1 MATRPVRR
9 GGLVLTG
16 ALAGLFVVAL
26 VLWLY
31 LRLAQVGGVERAVT
45 ERLELPAGT
54 LELEE
59 LTDAGELRISMRD
72 VVLRGDAGDTV
83 VIAPRVSLRFDPS
96 TTGGDGPLEFSEVV
110 LYEPDVR
117 LAQSPAGEWNLL
129 QALRLEAN
137 GEAVG
142 GDAGGM
148 PLLFSDV
155 SVEGGRVAIAVPG
168 EPVDTATFAGRLN
181 FERQTIRGTPYQ
193 VYRFEGVHAHL
204 SRVLLGGEEGWVA
217 DVQDL
222 STQLVRPDV
231 RIAGMRGRFASE
243 GDDGVR
249 FAVQTLRLGAS
260 SFAGAGTIRFAGDA
274 VEYDVEVEAAPLH
287 FSDLAGLI
295 PGLPEEG
302 TASFALSTEPLG
314 AGRTALLFSGL
325 DVDALDATV
334 TGRLGMVVGGDAA
347 PLFRDT
353 DLAVASLRLS
363 VLETLGLVQDLPVA
377 GVVAGTLATEGTVTA
392 GLEGAL
398 RVDLTARVTPADSP
412 GDEPS
417 VIAAVGGLGLGGPG
431 EGVRLAGLQLQL
443 QPLHLATLRPFA
455 PDQADRL
462 RGTARG
468 AVTVSGTTSELRL
481 SDGTVTYEVGDAPP
495 TVLAELGGT
504 VALDPLVYDIR
515 AEARPLAL
523 ATLTELFPGLPF
535 RTATL
540 TGPIE
545 LTGDAGRVSFSTD
558 LEGPAGALAM
568 RGRVVLGET
577 PAFDVSGNV
586 HTLTPAALL
595 RADLPVEG
603 AVTGTFAARGTV
615 EDLRF
620 EVDLEQTAGRFAL
633 AGRML
638 ADPSGGPPTFDVGGD
653 VSGFR
658 IGALL
663 GQPGLFPAPMTGR
676 LDLSGGGAA
685 PYVFDV
691 DLRGDDVVLDI
702 EGSFAAGDI
711 PRYSVRGTVLGL
723 DLSRLPLAVP
733 LPRSDLNATV
743 QIDGM
748 GTTLETLQGSYFV
761 NARGSTIGGIPLD
774 AGLLR
779 AEARGG
785 LLLLDTVDVRLA
797 DNRLSAAGAIGLT
810 APSDRPL
817 TFSFV
822 SPDLSTLARAASTAG
837 LPTEMAGSVSAS
849 GWFAGSLRNPR
860 FALGLSGRGLQYGA
874 WAAGDLTVEADVS
887 RTPALG
893 WAGEA
898 NVVGERLTLATGE
911 TLERVQLSVTG
922 DQQRL
927 GVGLYARRDGGS
939 DISASGIVELI
950 EGGGRGLT
958 MESLAVRLDGSAWS
972 LVSRSNIRW
981 GGVDGIAIDNLQLER
996 TDGGEGS
1003 ILVHG
1008 LLPPTGAADLQ
1019 IRIADLGL
1027 GSVASLFPAAPPLG
1041 GVLSM
1046 DAVLEGPVSDPT
1058 LSLIGRV
1065 DSLEFQG
1072 AVADSVSITADYID
1086 RNLQA
1091 DAFIWRD
1098 GVQLL
1103 GLEGR
1108 VPMLLSLEDLLPSF
1122 RLIRDA
1128 PLFARAIADSLDLAL
1143 LTAAVPQLADGAGSF
1158 TADARVSGTIDRPEL
1173 EGEARVQDGAVRV
1186 IPLGVTYS
1194 AIAAGVSLQGQRIVI
1209 DSVTAV
1215 SDGTGR
1221 IAGTIAFREGGG
1233 PDLDLAADLS
1243 SFEVMDDED
1252 VASVRLTG
1260 VLALTG
1266 ALPQPVLTGEITIDE
1281 STFVIPD
1288 LTQRSTVELTN
1299 IEIGQIGPDTVAP
1312 TGFGPAFL
1320 ANTRIEGLVVS
1331 VGESVWLTSDDARI
1345 QIAGE
1350 DLIVYRTGE
1359 ELRVFGVLRAE
1370 RGTYALRIGPLVR
1383 EFDIV
1388 SGSVQFFGTGDINPE
1403 LDIVAANRIRTLQAG
1418 GGTTFITIL
1427 VNISGTVRFP
1437 RISLSSDTRP
1447 PLPESEILS
1456 LLLFGRPT
1464 FGLGGA
1470 AGQLAQE
1477 VLVQEA
1483 IGGILFAPLEQI
1495 FLQTGLIDYVQ
1506 FRSVGGEIGQVG
1518 QTLGLT
1524 TVEIGTQLS
1533 DNIFL
1538 TLECGVGMIFGGIG
1552 GAACGTRLEMELG
1565 RSFTA
1570 VAAYEPTRRD
1580 RLLQVLSAD
1589 VLEHQWSLELRKRWE
1604 YGISRGDPGLAGPEP
1619 EFPDRV
1625 DPDPAPADRDPVD
1638 PEPIDR
1644 EGGDPAP

>member
-31 LRLAQVGGVERAVT
+31 LRLAQVGGVEREVT
-45 ERLELPAGT
+45 ERLNLPPGT

-59 LTDAGELRISMRD
+59 IGDAGRLRISMRD

-83 VIAPRVSLRFDPS
+83 VIAPRVSLWFDPS
-96 TTGGDGPLEFSEVV
+96 TAGGDGPLEFSEVV
-110 LYEPDVR
+110 LHEPDVR
-117 LAQSPAGEWNLL
+117 LARAPAGEWNLF

-137 GEAVG
+137 GETVG
-142 GDAGGM
+142 GDAGGR
-148 PLLFSDV
+148 PLLFRDV
-155 SVEGGRVAIAVPG
+155 SVEDGRVAIAMPA
-168 EPVDTATFAGRLN
+168 ESVDTATFVGRLN
-181 FERQTIRGTPYQ
+181 LERQTIRGTPYQ
-193 VYRFEGVHAHL
+193 IYRFERVHAHL
-204 SRVLLGGEEGWVA
+204 SRVLLGGEDGWVA
-217 DVQDL
+217 DVDDL
-222 STQLVRPDV
+222 STQLVRPDI
-231 RIAGMRGRFASE
+231 RIAGMRGQFASR
-243 GDDGVR
+243 GDDAVR
-249 FAVQTLRLGAS
+249 FAVDALRLGAS
-260 SFAGAGTIRFAGDA
+260 SFAGDGTIRFAGEA
-274 VEYDVEVEAAPLH
+274 VEYDVEIEAAPLH

-295 PGLPEEG
+295 PGLPEDG
-302 TASFALSTEPLG
+302 IASFALSTEPLG

-325 DVDALDATV
+325 DVDALDAAV

-353 DLAVASLRLS
+353 DLSVASLRLS
-363 VLETLGLVQDLPVA
+363 VLETLGFVQDLPVA
-377 GVVAGTLATEGTVTA
+377 GVVEGSLATDGPVTA

-398 RVDLTARVTPADSP
+398 RVDLTARITPANSP

-417 VIAAVGGLGLGGPG
+417 VIVAVGGLGLGGPG

-468 AVTVSGTTSELRL
+468 AVTVSGTMSELRL
-481 SDGTVTYEVGDAPP
+481 SDGTITYEVGDAPP
-495 TVLAELGGT
+495 TVLSELGGT

-540 TGPIE
+540 AGPIAV
-545 LTGDAGRVSFSTD
+545 TGDAARVSFSTA

-568 RGRVVLGET
+568 RGQVALGDA
-577 PAFDVSGNV
+577 PVFDISGDL

-603 AVTGTFAARGTV
+603 AVTGTFAARGTM

-638 ADPSGGPPTFDVGGD
+638 GDPAGGPPTFEVGGT
-653 VSGFR
+653 VSDFR

-676 LDLSGGGAA
+676 LDLSGGGAI
-685 PYVFDV
+685 PYRFDV
-691 DLRGDDVVLDI
+691 DLRGDDVVLDL
-702 EGSFAAGDI
+702 EGSYAAGDI
-711 PRYSVRGTVLGL
+711 PVYSVRGTVLGL
-723 DLSRLPLAVP
+723 DLSRLPLAIP
-733 LPRSDLNATV
+733 LPRSDLNASI

-761 NARGSTIGGIPLD
+761 SAQGSTIGGMPLD

-785 LLLLDTVDVRLA
+785 LLLIDTVDVRLA
-797 DNRLSAAGAIGLT
+797 GNRLAAGGVIGLT
-810 APSDRPL
+810 APTDQPL

-837 LPTEMAGSVSAS
+837 IPAEMAGSLNAS

-860 FALGLSGRGLQYGA
+860 FALGLSGRGLQYDA
-874 WAAGDLTVEADVS
+874 WRAGDLTVEADLS
-887 RTPALG
+887 RTAAAG

-898 NVVGERLTLATGE
+898 KLVGERVTLATGE
-911 TLERVQLSVTG
+911 TLERVQVSVNG

-972 LVSRSNIRW
+972 LVSRANLRW
-981 GGVDGIAIDNLQLER
+981 GGVEGIAIENLRLER
-996 TDGGEGS
+996 SDGGEGS

-1008 LLPPTGAADLQ
+1008 LLPPTGAADLE
-1019 IRIADLGL
+1019 IRIAELGL
-1027 GSVASLFPAAPPLG
+1027 GAVAGLFPAVPPLG
-1041 GVLSM
+1041 GVLTM

-1058 LSLIGRV
+1058 LSLISRI

-1072 AVADSVSITADYID
+1072 AVADSLSITADYAGGT
-1086 RNLQA
+1086 LQT

-1103 GLEGR
+1103 ALEGR

-1128 PLFARAIADSLDLAL
+1128 PLFARATADSLDLAL

-1158 TADARVSGTIDRPEL
+1158 TADARVGGTLERPDL
-1173 EGEARVQDGAVRV
+1173 EGEARVQNGSVRV
-1186 IPLGVTYS
+1186 IPLAVTYS
-1194 AIAAGVSLQGQRIVI
+1194 AITAEVSLQGQRIVI

-1221 IAGTIAFREGGG
+1221 LAGTIAFREGGG
-1233 PDLDLAADLS
+1233 PDIDLVADLS
-1243 SFEVMDDED
+1243 SFQVMDDDE
-1252 VASVRLTG
+1252 VASVRLSG
-1260 VLALTG
+1260 ALALTG
-1266 ALPQPVLTGEITIDE
+1266 QLPQPVLTGEMTIDE

-1299 IEIGQIGPDTVAP
+1299 IEIGQIGPDTIAP
-1312 TGFGPAFL
+1312 TGLGPAFL
-1320 ANTRIEGLVVS
+1320 ANTRVEGLVVN

-1359 ELRVFGVLRAE
+1359 DLRVFGVLRAE

-1403 LDIVAANRIRTLQAG
+1403 LDIVAANRIRTVLAG
-1418 GGTTFITIL
+1418 GGTTFTTIL
-1427 VNISGTVRFP
+1427 VNITGTVQFP
-1437 RISLSSDTRP
+1437 RVSLSSDTRP

-1456 LLLFGRPT
+1456 LLIFGRPT

-1477 VLVQEA
+1477 VIFQEA

-1506 FRSVGGEIGQVG
+1506 FRSVGGQSGQVG

-1538 TLECGVGMIFGGIG
+1538 TLECGVGMVFGGVG

-1565 RSFTA
+1565 RNFTA

-1580 RLLQVLSAD
+1580 RLLQILSPD
-1589 VLEHQWSLELRKRWE
+1589 LLEHQWSLELRKRWE
-1604 YGISRGDPGLAGPEP
+1604 YGISRGDAGLAGP
-1619 EFPDRV
+1619 
-1625 DPDPAPADRDPVD
+1625 DPDLPRRLDPERDGAEIEDAEAVD
-1638 PEPIDR
+1638 PED
-1644 EGGDPAP
+1644 GGG